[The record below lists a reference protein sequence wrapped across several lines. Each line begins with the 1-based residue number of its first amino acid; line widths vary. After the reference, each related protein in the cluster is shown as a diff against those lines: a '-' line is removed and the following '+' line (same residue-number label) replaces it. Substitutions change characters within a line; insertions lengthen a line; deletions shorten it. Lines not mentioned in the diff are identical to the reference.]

1 MRKMFTSFE
10 VSSFLA
16 RSFSIDNIVMEVAQP
31 FFERTWCFVDDF

>member
-16 RSFSIDNIVMEVAQP
+16 RSFSIDNIVMEVAQQ